1 MDDVMGL
8 SVGSFAEDEACS
20 WIKSTVL
27 QLRDDH
33 AGVMELVRYL
43 GCLPLAI
50 GLASA
55 HAGVH
60 GTSSPAEFLAA
71 FKRVAPPPHEQLE
84 VGAKVEMHSLNA
96 TELNGK
102 PWRAARA
109 PRRGSAPDLSP
120 RQHHNG
126 VEAQRTIVPAQQ
138 RQVRCAHPDAAAF
151 TELYCPGRAHKGAA
165 VTMAARRRLVQN
177 PFLYLELVGTWR
189 CEFLQ
194 NFWNIDME
202 ERVKYMRCVR
212 NGCSISSPSLPC
224 TEGEFEKKA
233 AREKTIASLK
243 KQSIRQL
250 SGPGDYP
257 EHACC
262 CRW

>member
-102 PWRAARA
+102 PWRAAF
-109 PRRGSAPDLSP
+109 PRDSITTAWRLSGQSSLLNNARFGARTLMLPPSLSSTAQDVRTRVQRSRWPRGGGWCRIRS
-120 RQHHNG
+120 
-126 VEAQRTIVPAQQ
+126 
-138 RQVRCAHPDAAAF
+138 
-151 TELYCPGRAHKGAA
+151 Y
-165 VTMAARRRLVQN
+165 
-177 PFLYLELVGTWR
+177 
-189 CEFLQ
+189 
-194 NFWNIDME
+194 
-202 ERVKYMRCVR
+202 
-212 NGCSISSPSLPC
+212 ISSLSERGAVSFFKTFGIL
-224 TEGEFEKKA
+224 TWK
-233 AREKTIASLK
+233 RE
-243 KQSIRQL
+243 
-250 SGPGDYP
+250 
-257 EHACC
+257 
-262 CRW
+262 